1 MTCFSM
7 RPSPSSSSAPAAC
20 PTRSGPSLSD
30 DLVGLVRDRDLVIIL
45 GAGRFGARA
54 VRILSRQPGR
64 ALWVVDR
71 DENRLLPTQELPVR
85 RIHEDGIDFL
95 VSWIDRLPP
104 ETMIVP
110 AIPIHVAAEWL
121 YRTIRATR
129 QARIVPVPEDVRPFL
144 PHTWVTENGSLLI
157 SYADFLC
164 PEDCPEPEDGCTV
177 TGEIRTPLYQVMAE
191 LPVQGF
197 SVHVIQSHQ
206 LAPGL
211 GGYRVADLREIETR
225 ILDSPETTWLIG
237 TACRCHGT
245 MTGLEMTG
253 GPQGR

>member
-7 RPSPSSSSAPAAC
+7 RPSPSSFGTSAAPR
-20 PTRSGPSLSD
+20 RSGSSSSD
-30 DLVGLVRDRDLVIIL
+30 DATTIFRHQDVVIVL

-64 ALWVVDR
+64 TLWVVDR
-71 DENRLLPTQELPVR
+71 DEERLQTTEKVPVR
-85 RIHEDGIDFL
+85 PIHEDGIDFL
-95 VSWIDRLPP
+95 VSWIDRLSP

-121 YRTIRATR
+121 VRSAQSTH
-129 QARIVPVPEDVRPFL
+129 QARVVPVPEDVRPFL
-144 PHTWVTENGSLLI
+144 PHTWVTENGSLLV

-164 PEDCPEPEDGCTV
+164 PDDCPEPEDGCTV
-177 TGEIRTPLYQVMAE
+177 TGEIRTPLYQVMAD
-191 LPVQGF
+191 LKVPGF
-197 SVHVIQSHQ
+197 SVHVIQSRQ

-211 GGYRVADLREIETR
+211 GGYAAADLLRLRKEV
-225 ILDSPETTWLIG
+225 LGSPKAKRLIG

-245 MTGLEMTG
+245 MTGMEYSLE
-253 GPQGR
+253 